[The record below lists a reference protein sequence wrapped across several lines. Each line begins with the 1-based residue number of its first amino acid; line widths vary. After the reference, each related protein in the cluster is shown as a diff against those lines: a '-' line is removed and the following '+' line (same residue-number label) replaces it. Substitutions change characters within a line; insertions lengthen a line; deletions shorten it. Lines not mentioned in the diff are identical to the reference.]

1 MRAVIF
7 TNKDLDLSGLELKEV
22 YLIFAKGVKGSITVS
37 EMSETIE
44 LAQSK
49 LPLIKKAENIV
60 EKLEKIYDVMGM
72 SVVFKDYEEEIESVM
87 DAYKPDLLI
96 AGRSMPLTQ
105 NILSYDSAILFYR
118 EKIAFDRILYVHIE
132 SGNVDAAKKW
142 IAKGREVIV
151 VGIVEPMLP
160 PETHAKRMKEC
171 QERINK
177 EISQITGNSIIKKS
191 ILIGN
196 LVEEVRRLV
205 EELNPSLLIL
215 SKKAGIEKIREILE
229 KVEKNVIFV

>member
-7 TNKDLDLSGLELKEV
+7 TNKELDLSGLDLKEV
-22 YLIFAKGVKGSITVS
+22 YLIFGKGVKGSITVS

-60 EKLEKIYDVMGM
+60 EKLEKSYDVLGM

-87 DAYKPDLLI
+87 EAYKPDLLI
-96 AGRSMPLTQ
+96 AGRYMPLTQ
-105 NILSYDSAILFYR
+105 NILRHDSAILFYR
-118 EKIAFDRILYVHIE
+118 EKIAFDRLLCVHLE
-132 SGNVDAAKKW
+132 GGNVDAVNKW
-142 IAKGREVIV
+142 VVKGKEVIV
-151 VGIVEPMLP
+151 AGIVEPMLP

-171 QERINK
+171 QERVNE
-177 EISQITGNSIIKKS
+177 EISRINASSIIKKS
-191 ILIGN
+191 VLVGN

-205 EELNPSLLIL
+205 NELNPSLLIL

-229 KVEKNVIFV
+229 KVDKNVIVV